1 MGNADYMADLDAVN
15 IANRIE
21 NGNDMIDAVSEYYTE
36 LEKGKTNR
44 AREFKYNI
52 GEGYEDIGLYIL
64 VQEAMDN
71 FEYLEEE
78 NITEDMDIR
87 KDTISRF
94 FISIINDYNYYYE
107 E

>member
-36 LEKGKTNR
+36 LENGKTNR
-44 AREFKYNI
+44 AREVKYNI